1 MKIRVLQFF
10 GSFNQGGSERQA
22 AALTK
27 MLVHDGRF
35 DVSVAALEGSGILRR
50 RVEALRIGEIAE
62 FPLTSFYD
70 PNFIRQ
76 LWRCVAF
83 LKENEISVVHTHDF
97 YTNVFGMAAASLA
110 KVPVKIASKR
120 ETGGMRTAAQ
130 EFVEKGAFK
139 RADKVIANS
148 ESVRDHLINDYAVG
162 SDRIDVIYNGIDVSR
177 FSRDHDRGF
186 LRTSVGVSQEE
197 RLVTIVA
204 NLRHTVKN
212 IPMFLRAASSIAEEF
227 RDVRFMVAGEGEL
240 RGELMALASSLGIAS
255 RVNFIGR
262 CDDVPAL
269 LAASEVCVLT
279 STNEGFS
286 NSILEYMAAG
296 RPVVATDAGGASE
309 AVVEGKTGFLVPS
322 DDDRALADKLAQ
334 LLNDPDLARSL
345 GDNGRKRVIEN
356 FSAEMQLAMTVG
368 LYERLL
374 SEKGR

>member
-1 MKIRVLQFF
+1 
-10 GSFNQGGSERQA
+10 
-22 AALTK
+22 
-27 MLVHDGRF
+27 
-35 DVSVAALEGSGILRR
+35 
-50 RVEALRIGEIAE
+50 
-62 FPLTSFYD
+62 
-70 PNFIRQ
+70 
-76 LWRCVAF
+76 
-83 LKENEISVVHTHDF
+83 
-97 YTNVFGMAAASLA
+97 
-110 KVPVKIASKR
+110 
-120 ETGGMRTAAQ
+120 
-130 EFVEKGAFK
+130 
-139 RADKVIANS
+139 
-148 ESVRDHLINDYAVG
+148 
-162 SDRIDVIYNGIDVSR
+162 
-177 FSRDHDRGF
+177 
-186 LRTSVGVSQEE
+186 
-197 RLVTIVA
+197 
-204 NLRHTVKN
+204 
-212 IPMFLRAASSIAEEF
+212 
-227 RDVRFMVAGEGEL
+227 MVAGEGEL